1 MLNNKI
7 IDIKERI
14 ELDFGSSQEVLFVEG
29 LDDAIIGFDQ
39 NTWSVV
45 YSRNK
50 VIDILIDQN
59 MNEDEAVK
67 CAEDFIFSVL
77 YESSTPVWVE
87 DYSWL

>member
-7 IDIKERI
+7 MDIKERI

-67 CAEDFIFSVL
+67 CAEDFIFGVL